1 MGTVTFTDVQR
12 VSEGGRNRA
21 CLATLTMSS
30 SYATGGD
37 SLNAEYQLPFT
48 DVENISFFEL
58 DSQSSHFFQFDEV
71 SKKILA
77 FQTNSAGG
85 GNTGNA
91 SAGTPGGTIS
101 APSLASTPIVV
112 EGPTL
117 RLYIFGA
124 SGAFQVGETV
134 TGGTSGSTAVVDS
147 VTADYL
153 VVSGVAVNIFSATET
168 ITGSVTGVT
177 ATVLGSVC
185 YAWDISGNS
194 IVNQSI
200 FTFRAL
206 GGSDFDLIQVSPF
219 DIAYVD
225 LFGSLSGNF
234 VMHDYANEVVLGPT
248 FSLSTLYNECLF
260 VALAS
265 TTSVPVFAGDPL
277 ATHNHTVAVGGG
289 SLTEV
294 VNGTDLSSVSLRCK
308 IWGRM

>member
-1 MGTVTFTDVQR
+1 MR
-12 VSEGGRNRA
+12 VDCVVGFSTYN
-21 CLATLTMSS
+21 
-30 SYATGGD
+30 
-37 SLNAEYQLPFT
+37 
-48 DVENISFFEL
+48 
-58 DSQSSHFFQFDEV
+58 
-71 SKKILA
+71 
-77 FQTNSAGG
+77 
-85 GNTGNA
+85 NTGNDNTTGELLLPA
-91 SAGTPGGTIS
+91 VLGMSGFTRVVVNQESGYQIEVLYSESGPTVDYPTPIRFKVLSGSGGGATSLDTAGTPAGTIT

-117 RLYIFGA
+117 RLYIFNA

-153 VVSGVAVNIFSATET
+153 VVSGVAVDIFTATET
-168 ITGSVTGVT
+168 ITGSITGVT

-185 YAWDISGNS
+185 YAWDVSGNS

-206 GGSDFDLIQVSPF
+206 GGSDFDLIPVSPF

-265 TTSVPVFAGDPL
+265 TTSVPVFAGNQL
-277 ATHNHTVAVGGG
+277 AAHNHTVAGGA
-289 SLTEV
+289 SLEV
-294 VNGTDLSSVSLRCK
+294 PNGTDLSVPLGSVQVICY
-308 IWGRM
+308 GV